1 MGDTSATGGSEQV
14 RGEKLTRRSAPF
26 LGRERA
32 AVSVDVYPK
41 RWRPCK
47 TLGCERRWFAGE
59 RETLV

>member
-1 MGDTSATGGSEQV
+1 MGDTSATGGSEEV

-26 LGRERA
+26 LGREQA

-47 TLGCERRWFAGE
+47 TLK
-59 RETLV
+59 

>member
-1 MGDTSATGGSEQV
+1 MGDTSATGGSEEV

-47 TLGCERRWFAGE
+47 TLG
-59 RETLV
+59 